1 MTETLL
7 QITRIASKI
16 LV

>member
-7 QITRIASKI
+7 QITSVASKI
-16 LV
+16 